1 MVGNEILNELI
12 EITNSLDAT
21 TEKLICLQENAKYE
35 DAIKKIDI
43 DLYLELPIQELSK
56 LANRLAQISYELS
69 ILQTSNCLSFA
80 LYIKFEVKHGYI
92 I

>member
-21 TEKLICLQENAKYE
+21 TETLIGLQENAKYE

-56 LANRLAQISYELS
+56 LANRLEQISNELS
-69 ILQTSNCLSFA
+69 
-80 LYIKFEVKHGYI
+80 K
-92 I
+92 

>member
-21 TEKLICLQENAKYE
+21 TESLIGLQENAKYE

-56 LANRLAQISYELS
+56 LANSLAQISNELS
-69 ILQTSNCLSFA
+69 
-80 LYIKFEVKHGYI
+80 K
-92 I
+92 

>member
-21 TEKLICLQENAKYE
+21 TETLIGLQENEKYE

-56 LANRLAQISYELS
+56 LANRLAQISNELS
-69 ILQTSNCLSFA
+69 
-80 LYIKFEVKHGYI
+80 K
-92 I
+92 

>member
-21 TEKLICLQENAKYE
+21 TETLIGLQENAKYE

-43 DLYLELPIQELSK
+43 DLYLELPIQKLSK
-56 LANRLAQISYELS
+56 LANRLAQISNELS
-69 ILQTSNCLSFA
+69 
-80 LYIKFEVKHGYI
+80 K
-92 I
+92 

>member
-21 TEKLICLQENAKYE
+21 TETLMGLQENAKYE

-56 LANRLAQISYELS
+56 LANRLAQISNELS
-69 ILQTSNCLSFA
+69 
-80 LYIKFEVKHGYI
+80 K
-92 I
+92 

>member
-21 TEKLICLQENAKYE
+21 TETLIGLQENAKYE

-56 LANRLAQISYELS
+56 LANRLAQISNEQ
-69 ILQTSNCLSFA
+69 IGRA
-80 LYIKFEVKHGYI
+80 HV
-92 I
+92 

>member
-21 TEKLICLQENAKYE
+21 TETLIGLQENAKYE

-56 LANRLAQISYELS
+56 LANSLAQISNELS
-69 ILQTSNCLSFA
+69 
-80 LYIKFEVKHGYI
+80 K
-92 I
+92 

>member
-21 TEKLICLQENAKYE
+21 TETLIGFQENAKYE

-43 DLYLELPIQELSK
+43 DLYLELPIQKLSK
-56 LANRLAQISYELS
+56 LANRLAQISNELS
-69 ILQTSNCLSFA
+69 
-80 LYIKFEVKHGYI
+80 K
-92 I
+92 

>member
-1 MVGNEILNELI
+1 MVGNEILKELI

-21 TEKLICLQENAKYE
+21 TETLIGLQENAKYE

-56 LANRLAQISYELS
+56 LANRLAQISNAVSYTHLDVYKR
-69 ILQTSNCLSFA
+69 Q
-80 LYIKFEVKHGYI
+80 
-92 I
+92 

>member
-21 TEKLICLQENAKYE
+21 TETLIGLQENAKYE

-43 DLYLELPIQELSK
+43 DLYLELPIKELSK
-56 LANRLAQISYELS
+56 LANRLAQISNELS
-69 ILQTSNCLSFA
+69 
-80 LYIKFEVKHGYI
+80 K
-92 I
+92 

>member
-21 TEKLICLQENAKYE
+21 TATLIGLQENAKYE

-56 LANRLAQISYELS
+56 LANRLAQISNELS
-69 ILQTSNCLSFA
+69 
-80 LYIKFEVKHGYI
+80 K
-92 I
+92 

>member
-21 TEKLICLQENAKYE
+21 TETLIGLQENAKYE

-56 LANRLAQISYELS
+56 LANRLAQIS
-69 ILQTSNCLSFA
+69 
-80 LYIKFEVKHGYI
+80 IKITDKQLLVFCFIY
-92 I
+92 

>member
-21 TEKLICLQENAKYE
+21 TESLIGLQENAKYE

-56 LANRLAQISYELS
+56 LANRLAQISNELS
-69 ILQTSNCLSFA
+69 
-80 LYIKFEVKHGYI
+80 K
-92 I
+92 

>member
-21 TEKLICLQENAKYE
+21 TETLIGLQENAKYE

-56 LANRLAQISYELS
+56 LANR
-69 ILQTSNCLSFA
+69 
-80 LYIKFEVKHGYI
+80 
-92 I
+92 

>member
-21 TEKLICLQENAKYE
+21 TETLIGLQENAKYE

-43 DLYLELPIQELSK
+43 DLYLELPSQELSK
-56 LANRLAQISYELS
+56 LANRLAQISNELS
-69 ILQTSNCLSFA
+69 
-80 LYIKFEVKHGYI
+80 K
-92 I
+92 

>member
-21 TEKLICLQENAKYE
+21 TETLIGLQENAKYE

-43 DLYLELPIQELSK
+43 DY
-56 LANRLAQISYELS
+56 
-69 ILQTSNCLSFA
+69 ILNYQFKS
-80 LYIKFEVKHGYI
+80 
-92 I
+92 

>member
-1 MVGNEILNELI
+1 MVGNEILNELS

-21 TEKLICLQENAKYE
+21 TETLIGLQENAKYE

-56 LANRLAQISYELS
+56 LANRLAQISNELS
-69 ILQTSNCLSFA
+69 
-80 LYIKFEVKHGYI
+80 K
-92 I
+92 

>member
-21 TEKLICLQENAKYE
+21 TETLIGLQENAKYE

-43 DLYLELPIQELSK
+43 DLYLELPIQEFSK
-56 LANRLAQISYELS
+56 LANRLAQISNELS
-69 ILQTSNCLSFA
+69 
-80 LYIKFEVKHGYI
+80 K
-92 I
+92 

>member
-21 TEKLICLQENAKYE
+21 TETLIGLQENAKYE
-35 DAIKKIDI
+35 DAIEKIDI

-56 LANRLAQISYELS
+56 LANRLAQISNELS
-69 ILQTSNCLSFA
+69 
-80 LYIKFEVKHGYI
+80 K
-92 I
+92 